1 MTMAYSQ
8 LMRLMKC
15 KRQKGGSTMY
25 ESDPLDVALIIVAG
39 IVVLVIAAV
48 FCLLIESTGGV

>member
-1 MTMAYSQ
+1 
-8 LMRLMKC
+8 
-15 KRQKGGSTMY
+15 MY
-25 ESDPLDVALIIVAG
+25 ESDPLDVVLIIVAG